1 MRSSTSGRDV
11 LVDLTGISYR
21 DSQKE
26 SDELIH
32 GRIEN
37 INKLTASQKT
47 PQIEI
52 LEVIIQNIF

>member
-1 MRSSTSGRDV
+1 M

-37 INKLTASQKT
+37 INKLTASQNT
-47 PQIEI
+47 LQIEI